1 VPSFF
6 RWVAQRYPK
15 MIDDVVEDEAL
26 DLNGVAVPV
35 DTSQPNPNGRE
46 CVLASRNRATP
57 VEQRAAL
64 GLSLRGRQIRQ
75 PLPGHERH
83 HPPLFPPRGPGA
95 WPPDAQEEE
104 PYVSERGAL

>member
-1 VPSFF
+1 VQGVPSFF

-46 CVLASRNRATP
+46 CVPRQPQAPAAP
-57 VEQRAAL
+57 VE
-64 GLSLRGRQIRQ
+64 
-75 PLPGHERH
+75 
-83 HPPLFPPRGPGA
+83 
-95 WPPDAQEEE
+95 
-104 PYVSERGAL
+104 